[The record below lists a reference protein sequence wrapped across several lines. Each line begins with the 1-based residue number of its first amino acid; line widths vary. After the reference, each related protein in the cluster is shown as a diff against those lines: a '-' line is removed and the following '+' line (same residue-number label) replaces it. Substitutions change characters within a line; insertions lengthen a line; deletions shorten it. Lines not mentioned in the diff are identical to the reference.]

1 MKNKIKIIVLC
12 VLVLTLNSCTQDAT
26 TLGPS
31 VLDST
36 LPLKTELDVWIDN
49 NYVTPYNI
57 EVLYKW
63 NKNAVDNNRYLFP
76 PTQKQVQPAL
86 EIVQRI
92 WINSYSEVGGAN
104 FVKKIAPRQLVLV
117 GGLNLNQNG
126 TILLGLAEAGQR
138 ISLFNSDL
146 VDKTNRTNVT
156 QFVQTIQHEYIHILN
171 QTKPFD
177 EKNFG
182 KITPAGYTANWYAT
196 STAVARSQGFIT
208 DYSRSSVIEDFAEMA
223 ATMLTSSKVQYDA
236 IITALPSDKARA
248 DIKAKEV
255 LVVKYFKEAFNIDF
269 YELRDAAERNTTKV
283 VSGK

>member
-1 MKNKIKIIVLC
+1 MKNIVKIIMVSGLF
-12 VLVLTLNSCTQDAT
+12 LSLYSCSKDDT

-31 VLDST
+31 VLDATQPTKTT
-36 LPLKTELDVWIDN
+36 LDLWIDN
-49 NYVTPYNI
+49 NYLNPYNI

-76 PTQKQVQPAL
+76 PTQIKVQPAL

-92 WINSYSEVGGAN
+92 WLNSYSEVGGAD

-117 GGLNLNQNG
+117 GGLNFNTNG
-126 TILLGLAEAGQR
+126 TITLGIAEAGQR
-138 ISLFNSDL
+138 VSLFNTDL
-146 VDKTNRTNVT
+146 VDKTNRANVT

-177 EKNFG
+177 EKNFS

-196 STAVARSQGFIT
+196 SIAVARSQGFIT
-208 DYSRSSVIEDFAEMA
+208 DYARSNVIEDFAEMA
-223 ATMLTSSKVQYDA
+223 ATMLTSSKAEYDA

-248 DIKAKEV
+248 DVKAKEA
-255 LVVKYFKEAFNIDF
+255 LVVKYFKEAFNMDF
-269 YELRDAAERNTTKV
+269 YELRDAAERNTTAV
-283 VSGK
+283 VNGL